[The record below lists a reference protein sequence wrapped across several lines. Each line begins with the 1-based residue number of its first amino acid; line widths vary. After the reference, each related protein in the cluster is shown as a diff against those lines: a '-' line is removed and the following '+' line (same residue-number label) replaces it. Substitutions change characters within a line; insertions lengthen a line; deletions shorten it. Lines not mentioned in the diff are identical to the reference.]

1 MNFDKIRQIAQLFID
16 AAKKD
21 MEAANSS
28 NPHISALVFKYEDI
42 VKAFW
47 GDTEIAIETPNLDKL
62 CAALSQVAP
71 TELVA
76 TTEAKIANT
85 AQANEIARLLD
96 LQKMEAERQRMKE
109 IIENL
114 ESPKPVAVV
123 SKAVTAAEVVTEP
136 NEVEVVTEPNE
147 VEQKANEKLRAEIFE
162 GNFADKGELEKFF
175 NKQRVGVAA
184 LAAYCKYYK
193 IATPE
198 KATKANYIDAV
209 FVDFVAASSPMQAFF
224 EDLTENPTEPT
235 AND

>member
-1 MNFDKIRQIAQLFID
+1 MNFDKIRQNAQLFIA
-16 AAKKD
+16 AAKND
-21 MEAANSS
+21 MQAANSS
-28 NPHISALVFKYEDI
+28 NPHISALVFKYEEI

-47 GDTEIAIETPNLDKL
+47 GDTEIAIETPNLDRL
-62 CAALSQVAP
+62 FAMLSQDAP

-76 TTEAKIANT
+76 TPETKKTSATNPQAAHELDAQKAHAEAAML
-85 AQANEIARLLD
+85 R
-96 LQKMEAERQRMKE
+96 KMVDE
-109 IIENL
+109 L

-136 NEVEVVTEPNE
+136 NEVKVVTEPNE

-175 NKQRVGVAA
+175 NKQRIGVAA
-184 LAAYCKYYK
+184 LAAYCKCYK

>member
-1 MNFDKIRQIAQLFID
+1 MNFDKIRQIAQLFIA

-21 MEAANSS
+21 MQAANSN
-28 NPHISALVFKYEDI
+28 NPHLSAFVLKYEDI

-47 GDTEIAIETPNLDKL
+47 GDTEIAIETPNLDRL
-62 CAALSQVAP
+62 FAMLSQDAP
-71 TELVA
+71 TELAA
-76 TTEAKIANT
+76 TSETKKTSATNPQAAHELDAQKAHAEAAML
-85 AQANEIARLLD
+85 R
-96 LQKMEAERQRMKE
+96 KMVDE
-109 IIENL
+109 L